1 MQFVEF
7 QSGMCSCHGRRRSG
21 AAVGSLVLAT
31 LMFTAIAEGQSLQ
44 DLFTNRETFSTVT
57 GKLVQTNHDAT
68 VETAEPKHGG
78 KVGGHS
84 LWISWV
90 APTNG
95 VVEFETEA
103 SGFDT
108 LLSAYEF
115 TTATG
120 ATFTDLREVARADD
134 SEGFEEESEIKF
146 AVYTGDRYEI
156 AVDGYFGAVGRVEL
170 KWKFEPLPAPP
181 AKVIASPPDRSVNF
195 GETVALEVAVTNAA
209 GSQFKWYF
217 NGNTIPAATS
227 TNLVVANF
235 QASNVGRYKFRV
247 SSDGGSGSEIQYFSI
262 PTEIQ
267 INTDGASNTLAQP
280 KFRDTPATPL
290 IGANVGGGGVVVRAL
305 GPMGSGGGITPMDVG
320 VVRGYNGS
328 QIFNTTY
335 AVTDPLEPLHCGVAG
350 GAAYWLL
357 YQAPTNG
364 TLTLNTIGSTYDTV
378 LETYTYNGALTSYQD
393 LITLACANDSFGTN
407 GPAQVQ
413 LAVVK
418 TREYLVAVNGV
429 NAAFGTAWLNYSL
442 NTNQLPQPPIL
453 TTTPP
458 PLTVAAGTNVTLT
471 APVTGSIPMTF
482 AWRKDTV
489 LMAGQTAP
497 ALVLTNVTNTHSG
510 NYSFTVTNDLGSVT
524 GTFPLKVVVPPQC
537 TLTPIPN
544 GLQFG
549 YPTLTGQVYTT
560 EESTNL
566 LTGWKAWP
574 GSFVGNGLTNYF
586 TVGNSGTKFYRVRVE

>member
-1 MQFVEF
+1 MRTLEPQA
-7 QSGMCSCHGRRRSG
+7 GMRSCHGRRRSCAVVG
-21 AAVGSLVLAT
+21 ALVLAT
-31 LMFTAIAEGQSLQ
+31 LMFAAGACGQSLQ
-44 DLFTNRETFSTVT
+44 DLFANRETTTNAT
-57 GKLVQTNHDAT
+57 GQLQQTNHNAT
-68 VETAEPKHGG
+68 VEAGEPNHGG

-95 VVEFETEA
+95 VVRFETKA

-108 LLSAYEF
+108 LLAAYQSNP
-115 TTATG
+115 TNG
-120 ATFTDLREVARADD
+120 STFADLREAARADD
-134 SEGFEEESEIKF
+134 SEGFEEESEIEF
-146 AVYTGDRYEI
+146 GVFTGERYEI
-156 AVDGYFGAVGRVEL
+156 AVDGYFGAVGKVEL
-170 KWKFEPLPAPP
+170 SWKFDPLPVPP
-181 AKVIASPPDRSVNF
+181 AKVLASPPDRSVNLN
-195 GETVALEVAVTNAA
+195 ETVSLNVTVTNAA
-209 GSQFKWYF
+209 NSQFNWYF
-217 NGNTIPAATS
+217 NGNEIPSAVS
-227 TNLVVANF
+227 TNLVIANF
-235 QASNVGRYKFRV
+235 QAANVGRYKFRV
-247 SSDGGSGSEIQYFSI
+247 SSDGVHYFSI

-290 IGANVGGGGVVVRAL
+290 IGANEGGSSSLRVLNRAA
-305 GPMGSGGGITPMDVG
+305 SGGGITTMGVG

-335 AVTDPLEPLHCGVAG
+335 AVTDPLEPPHCGVG
-350 GAAYWLL
+350 GGNAYWLL

-364 TLTLNTIGSTYDTV
+364 TLTLNTVGSTYDTV

-413 LAVVK
+413 IPVVK
-418 TREYLVAVNGV
+418 ARQYIVSVNGV

-442 NTNQLPQPPIL
+442 NTNQLPQPPTL
-453 TTTPP
+453 TATPP
-458 PLTVAAGTNVTLT
+458 ALTVAAGANVTLT
-471 APVTGSIPMTF
+471 APVTGSVPMGF
-482 AWRKDTV
+482 AWRKDSV
-489 LMAGQTAP
+489 LISGQTAP
-497 ALVLTNVTNTHSG
+497 ALVLANVSNTHTG

-524 GTFPLKVVVPPQC
+524 GTFALKVVVPPQC
-537 TLTPIPN
+537 TLTRIPN
-544 GLQFG
+544 GMQLG

-566 LTGWKAWP
+566 FTGWKAWP
-574 GSFVGNGLTNYF
+574 GSFVGNGLTNSF